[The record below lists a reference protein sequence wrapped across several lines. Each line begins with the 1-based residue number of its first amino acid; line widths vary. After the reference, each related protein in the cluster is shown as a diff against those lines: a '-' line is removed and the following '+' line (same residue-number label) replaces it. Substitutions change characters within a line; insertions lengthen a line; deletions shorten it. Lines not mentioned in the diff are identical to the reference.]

1 MHTIYYI
8 GENTGNDFVALE
20 IEKDPSNYVSHDSY
34 TTWLKGKQWKATILR
49 LKELPK
55 AKTDDISA
63 ITKAREI
70 EGIQDFGQ
78 GPNMKDGKVRL
89 LSSVIHLKQLLM
101 IPSTYRKRTHEWGV
115 QCFQSMDDRV
125 PLACGVTHNVEKR
138 DFELNNDG
146 AVYLKMIASYQ
157 TSRFFKSGLL
167 NVVSPGAEISEFFE
181 IQLNLTNTYF
191 CRCQAKV
198 SFKRLVVNLK
208 ETTRCIVPQLKGF
221 GIQEDTRTGTLRDVE
236 LNSLLDLSAFTQK
249 GTVFVADLEKSIY
262 DCNLPNIGPTFHSET
277 CSRSYAL
284 EIRVTCECDS
294 KNSCRSEFSTL
305 IDIDV
310 AINDSTSDMQPQD
323 QVLKKQDVLSLE
335 KVDLSPFIAKDV
347 EAIMAKRLRQVH
359 SHSFGY
365 HVSATAMDDSVMVIS
380 SVFLQAD
387 FLEEKRSFFGSS
399 SESEK
404 REVKENLALLLV
416 PSETA
421 WIVEDASLESTS
433 KEKFH
438 FSVFSS
444 ALEAPCFTDMYFLG
458 DSSFT
463 FSHCKF
469 HENPVSPGTLLDEI
483 ASLELYQRTLLTDT
497 ISITWLTVEFLQQT
511 TTRTADGFQEVSR
524 KHTRLKLWQP
534 DQRFQM
540 GPHND
545 KWRFLNLSRYF
556 RRCRIPEVPPSVLSN
571 TVHRTYSLCVSII
584 VHQKQEETDH
594 CLSTNFSIPVG
605 RKVDLVGSP
614 PPAYIDSRGT
624 RDSGKGG

>member
-1 MHTIYYI
+1 MNTIYYI

-49 LKELPK
+49 LRDLPK
-55 AKTDDISA
+55 VKTDNLSA
-63 ITKAREI
+63 IENAREI

-78 GPNMKDGKVRL
+78 GPNMKDGKIRL

-101 IPSTYRKRTHEWGV
+101 IPSTNRKRTHEWGV
-115 QCFQSMDDRV
+115 QCFQSMDNRV

-138 DFELNNDG
+138 DFEFNNEG
-146 AVYLKMIASYQ
+146 AVYLKMIAS
-157 TSRFFKSGLL
+157 
-167 NVVSPGAEISEFFE
+167 
-181 IQLNLTNTYF
+181 
-191 CRCQAKV
+191 
-198 SFKRLVVNLK
+198 
-208 ETTRCIVPQLKGF
+208 
-221 GIQEDTRTGTLRDVE
+221 DVE
-236 LNSLLDLSAFTQK
+236 LNNLLELSAFTHK
-249 GTVFVADLEKSIY
+249 GTVFVANLEKSIY

-284 EIRVTCECDS
+284 EIKITCECDS

-305 IDIDV
+305 IDVDV

-335 KVDLSPFIAKDV
+335 KVDLSPFIVKDV
-347 EAIMAKRLRQVH
+347 EAIMAKRLKQVH

-380 SVFLQAD
+380 SVYLQAD

-399 SESEK
+399 SESER

-421 WIVEDASLESTS
+421 WIVEDASLGNTS

-444 ALEAPCFTDMYFLG
+444 ALEAPCFTKMYFLG

-463 FSHCKF
+463 FNHCKF

-524 KHTRLKLWQP
+524 EHTRLKLWQP

-571 TVHRTYSLCVSII
+571 TVHRT
-584 VHQKQEETDH
+584 
-594 CLSTNFSIPVG
+594 
-605 RKVDLVGSP
+605 
-614 PPAYIDSRGT
+614 
-624 RDSGKGG
+624 RD